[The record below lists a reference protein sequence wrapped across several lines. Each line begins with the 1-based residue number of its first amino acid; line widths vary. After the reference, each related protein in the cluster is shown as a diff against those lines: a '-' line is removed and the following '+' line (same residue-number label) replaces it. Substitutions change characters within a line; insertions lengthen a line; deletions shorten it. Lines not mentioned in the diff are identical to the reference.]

1 MGKYFNNVRTL
12 TELKKLYKELARKNH
27 PDFGGSVEIMQR
39 INSEYD
45 EMIKW
50 FAIHGDKTEREKAS
64 AEVPEKFRDTI
75 EKLLK
80 MPYIQVEI
88 IGGWIWLSGNVGLYL
103 RKIKSLGFVYS
114 TKQKRYYLSDGLTT
128 KCRASK
134 YSMNRIREIYGST
147 IVENNTTLKFLN

>member
-1 MGKYFNNVRTL
+1 MGKYFNNVKTL

-27 PDFGGSVEIMQR
+27 PDFGGSVEIMQK

-80 MPYIQVEI
+80 MPYIHVEI

-128 KCRASK
+128 KCRASR
-134 YSMNRIREIYGST
+134 YSMNRIREIYGSM
-147 IVENNTTLKFLN
+147 IVENTTTLKFLK